1 MNQLQESRE
10 HSQISPRKVTRTPAK
25 FKTPRTRTMKTG
37 KKTRIVIAGGGFA
50 GLYAAKQ
57 LDGTLAQ
64 QKDVEVT
71 LISRENF
78 ILFTPMLHEVAAG
91 DLSPSDIVNPLRRI
105 LSHVNVVQGEIY
117 AIDVA
122 KKKVRCLGGLRDVEL
137 EFEFDHLLLALGA
150 ETNFFGIPGVRD
162 WAVTMKSLADA
173 ALLRNRMVALLEEAS
188 LHNDRA
194 TQRELLTFITAGGG
208 FSGAETT
215 GAINDFLRE
224 TARFY
229 PGIKEEIIR
238 IVLVHA
244 GEHILPELGKELG
257 RYAEQKLRNR
267 GVEVIDGALVTSYDG
282 STVEMNNGRSIPAA
296 TLIWTAGAKPSPVIE
311 GLPWDKQRGRL
322 LVDECLAVAGVPGL
336 WAVGDC
342 AAVPDG
348 GGGFYPP
355 TAQHAMREAV
365 AAAKNIARAV
375 VGEPL
380 KPFHYKTIGML
391 ASIGHHSGVAMLFG
405 IKFSGFIAWWMWRS
419 VYLLKLPR
427 LAKKIRVM
435 MDWTLDLLFG
445 RDIEQAITLRDIE
458 AAAEQIG
465 RVRARRNRTPIPP
478 QPKDSGQPIMLKPED
493 DSSSFPT
500 TLASTGQPQT

>member
-1 MNQLQESRE
+1 
-10 HSQISPRKVTRTPAK
+10 
-25 FKTPRTRTMKTG
+25 MKTG

-64 QKDVEVT
+64 QRDVEVT

-105 LSHVNVVQGEIY
+105 LSRVNVIQAEIH
-117 AIDVA
+117 AIDA
-122 KKKVRCLGGLRDVEL
+122 TNKKVRCAAGLRDLEL

-150 ETNFFGIPGVRD
+150 ETNFFDIPGVRD
-162 WAVTMKSLADA
+162 WAVTMKNLADA
-173 ALLRNRMVALLEEAS
+173 ALLRNRVVALLEEAS
-188 LHNDRA
+188 LHSDEA
-194 TQRELLTFITAGGG
+194 TKRELLTFVTAGGG

-224 TARFY
+224 TSRFY
-229 PGIKEEIIR
+229 PAIKEEMIR
-238 IVLVHA
+238 MVLVH
-244 GEHILPELGKELG
+244 GGDHLLPELGRELG
-257 RYAEQKLRNR
+257 RYAEQKLHNR
-267 GVEVIDGALVTSYDG
+267 GVEVIEGALVTSYDG
-282 STVEMNNGRSIPAA
+282 STVELNNGRSIPAA
-296 TLIWTAGAKPSPVIE
+296 TLIWTAGAKPSPVVE

-322 LVDECLAVAGVPGL
+322 LVDECLAVPGVPGL

-342 AAVPDG
+342 AAVPDC

-355 TAQHAMREAV
+355 TAQHGMREAV
-365 AAAKNIARAV
+365 VAAQNIARAV
-375 VGEPL
+375 LGEPL

-435 MDWTLDLLFG
+435 TDWTLDIFFG
-445 RDIEQAITLRDIE
+445 RDIEQMITLRDIE
-458 AAAEQIG
+458 ATAEQIG
-465 RVRARRNRTPIPP
+465 RVRSRRNRTPAPAAATDSVKP
-478 QPKDSGQPIMLKPED
+478 VMMKPRNDYSCFRTALPSAYQPK
-493 DSSSFPT
+493 T
-500 TLASTGQPQT
+500 

>member
-1 MNQLQESRE
+1 MD
-10 HSQISPRKVTRTPAK
+10 TR
-25 FKTPRTRTMKTG
+25 MKP
-37 KKTRIVIAGGGFA
+37 TRIVIAGGGFA
-50 GLYAAKQ
+50 GLYAAKH
-57 LDGTLAQ
+57 LEDTLA
-64 QKDVEVT
+64 KRRDIEVT

-105 LSHVNVVQGEIY
+105 LRRVNVVQAEIA
-117 AIDVA
+117 AIDLA
-122 KKKVRCLGGLRDVEL
+122 KEKVRCLGGLRDVEL

-150 ETNFFGIPGVRD
+150 QTNFFDIPGVRD
-162 WAVTMKSLADA
+162 WAVTMKNLADA

-188 LHNDRA
+188 LRNDEAAR
-194 TQRELLTFITAGGG
+194 RELLTFVTAGGG

-229 PGIKEEIIR
+229 PAIKEEMIR
-238 IVLVHA
+238 IVLVHG
-244 GEHILPELGKELG
+244 GEHLLPELGKELG
-257 RYAEQKLRNR
+257 RYAEHKLRNR

-282 STVEMNNGRSIPAA
+282 SVVELSNGRSIPAA
-296 TLIWTAGAKPSPVIE
+296 TVIWTAGAKPSPVIE
-311 GLPWDKQRGRL
+311 SLPCQKQRGRL
-322 LVDECLAVAGVPGL
+322 LVDECLAVTGVFGL

-348 GGGFYPP
+348 TGGFYPP
-355 TAQHAMREAV
+355 TAQHGMREAV

-405 IKFSGFIAWWMWRS
+405 VKFSGFIAWWMWRS

-435 MDWTLDLLFG
+435 MDWTLDLFFG

-458 AAAEQIG
+458 ATAEQIG
-465 RVRARRNRTPIPP
+465 RVRARRNRTPVPP
-478 QPKDSGQPIMLKPED
+478 ARMDPIQQVMIKPRD
-493 DSSSFPT
+493 DLSSSRTALP
-500 TLASTGQPQT
+500 STYQPQT